1 MHNGYS
7 EERLN
12 CYPYEISYHGD
23 AMYFKIVHIK
33 HLTGWITGLCLLLA
47 AGIVEAS
54 EMTPYETAAK
64 LQETYDKISNLSA
77 EFRQMT
83 FMKMSRRAR
92 HGAGSVVF
100 QKPGRMRWDYSSP
113 AQQVLVCDGQT
124 FYMYFAMEKQMMVV
138 SADQYLKSDVTY
150 SFFAGT
156 GNILRDFDVLP
167 PDEDVKKTE
176 TAEGTEKPQ
185 GGKSII
191 IKLVP
196 RNSHP
201 QIDYI
206 HLWTEDSTFLTDRI
220 QIVDHF
226 GSVTDLFFTNIK
238 VDQEIPAGRFTFIP
252 PPGTEIIDQ

>member
-1 MHNGYS
+1 MY
-7 EERLN
+7 LN
-12 CYPYEISYHGD
+12 
-23 AMYFKIVHIK
+23 KVHIR

-47 AGIVEAS
+47 AGIVGAS

-64 LQETYDKISNLSA
+64 LQETYDKISSISA
-77 EFRQMT
+77 EFRQTT

-113 AQQVLVCDGQT
+113 AQQVLVCDGRT
-124 FYMYFAMEKQMMVV
+124 FYMYFAKEEQMMAV

-167 PDEDVKKTE
+167 PDEDVKRTE
-176 TAEGTEKPQ
+176 AAEDTAPGTEKLQ

-201 QIDYI
+201 QINYI
-206 HLWTEDSTFLTDRI
+206 HVWTEDGTFLTHRI
-220 QIVDHF
+220 RIVDQF
-226 GSVTDLFFTNIK
+226 GSVTDLFFTDIK
-238 VDQEIPAGRFTFIP
+238 VDQEIPVSRFTFIP
-252 PPGTEIIDQ
+252 PPGTEVIEP